1 MDNLLLKHYL
11 LFTILILGIFSIGF
25 TSFAQAHP
33 HISLEI
39 MDTHSH
45 DLYTNQDFVIH
56 TFEQVI
62 LFVGQIQ
69 NIIFS

>member
-1 MDNLLLKHYL
+1 MRNVILL
-11 LFTILILGIFSIGF
+11 TILTVSIFSLGI
-25 TSFAQAHP
+25 TSFAEAHP
-33 HISLEI
+33 HTTINL

-45 DLYTNQDFVIH
+45 DLLTSEDFVIH

>member
-1 MDNLLLKHYL
+1 MLKHIL
-11 LFTILILGIFSIGF
+11 LFTVLILGIVSIGF

-33 HISLEI
+33 HVSLEI

-45 DLYTNQDFVIH
+45 DLLAGEDFVIH

-62 LFVGQIQ
+62 LFVGQLQ

>member
-1 MDNLLLKHYL
+1 MRTVILLA
-11 LFTILILGIFSIGF
+11 ILAVGIFSIGF
-25 TSFAQAHP
+25 TSFAEAHP
-33 HISLEI
+33 HATVNL
-39 MDTHSH
+39 MDMHSH
-45 DLYTNQDFVIH
+45 DLLTSEDFVIH

>member
-1 MDNLLLKHYL
+1 MRNLALLAI
-11 LFTILILGIFSIGF
+11 FTVGIFSIGF
-25 TSFAQAHP
+25 TSFAEAHP
-33 HISLEI
+33 HATINL
-39 MDTHSH
+39 MDIHSH
-45 DLYTNQDFVIH
+45 DLLTSEDFVIH

>member
-1 MDNLLLKHYL
+1 MRN
-11 LFTILILGIFSIGF
+11 LILVAILTVGIFSVGF
-25 TSFAQAHP
+25 ISFAEAHP
-33 HISLEI
+33 HATINL
-39 MDTHSH
+39 MDMHSH
-45 DLYTNQDFVIH
+45 DLLTSEDFVIH